1 MAATLAAARG
11 EGPAPVWGPKAI
23 ASDWEN
29 QEVSTGIP
37 IMAVQFDGDMILEAN
52 SRTTTESYTTNR
64 VTDKLTLIHGGI
76 FCCHSGSAA
85 DPQAEADAVTYQLG
99 LHNVELTEPPLDT
112 WRPASLRRCVTNTEK
127 I

>member
-1 MAATLAAARG
+1 MEATLAAARG
-11 EGPAPVWGPKAI
+11 EGPAPVWGPEVF

-37 IMAVQFDGDMILEAN
+37 IMAVQFDGDMILEAS

-64 VTDKLTLIHGGI
+64 VTDKLTPIHGGI

-85 DPQAEADAVTYQLG
+85 DPQAEADAVT
-99 LHNVELTEPPLDT
+99 
-112 WRPASLRRCVTNTEK
+112 
-127 I
+127 

>member
-1 MAATLAAARG
+1 MQEDGGHLSSCSGRG
-11 EGPAPVWGPKAI
+11 ASTVWGPEVF

-64 VTDKLTLIHGGI
+64 VTDKLTPIHGGI

-85 DPQAEADAVTYQLG
+85 DPQAEADAVT
-99 LHNVELTEPPLDT
+99 
-112 WRPASLRRCVTNTEK
+112 
-127 I
+127 